1 VAIESLVLVGTSV
14 TASVAAVGAVLRQWR
29 SDRNKPV
36 ADAATADKAKA
47 EEEHLRA
54 TVKSMAEETNRSRD
68 YRVWALEGYIDL
80 DRVWHREMIK
90 LLEDLISQLRLE
102 LAQTGRELPDIAIPP
117 PPEIPGPL
125 HG

>member
-68 YRVWALEGYIDL
+68 FRVWQLENYIDL
-80 DRVWHREMIK
+80 DRLWHREVIV
-90 LLEDLISQLRLE
+90 LLEGLIDQLRLE
-102 LAQTGRELPDIAIPP
+102 LATTGRTLPDVHLPP
-117 PPEIPGPL
+117 PPPVPEPP
-125 HG
+125 HA